1 MFVFWLILQI
11 FVGAPLHAGFGV
23 PNLDPF
29 GSSYPNGENDIFNS
43 DHFSTRG
50 SWIEADITTDLKITI
65 TGLINKKE
73 YLMRVKAVNAI
84 GESDPLPLPKS
95 FIAKNESDV
104 PDPPGKP
111 FAYDW
116 DR

>member
-1 MFVFWLILQI
+1 MVYLAVTSCSCNLAWGESPDDGGSPITHYLIEKMD
-11 FVGAPLHAGFGV
+11 V
-23 PNLDPF
+23 
-29 GSSYPNGENDIFNS
+29 S
-43 DHFSTRG
+43 RG

-65 TGLINKKE
+65 NGLINKKE
-73 YLMRVKAVNAI
+73 YMMRVKAVNAI